1 MLFGGIALA
10 KKICGYCFH
19 ASGGKNCRFCGK
31 PLSRT
36 TAEYDALPLG
46 TRLDNKYIVGRVL
59 GRGGFGII
67 YLVYDE
73 KNDRAAAVKEYFPE
87 RIAVRAHNNIDTE
100 PITAAHSEEFTMGA
114 DRFMQEAQLISRF
127 WESSEIL
134 GIYDVFRQNGTVYYT
149 MDYIKGVSLKRL
161 VSEHGVLTP
170 AQSVFIAEKLL
181 GALKIIHSE
190 DVLHRDISPDNIM
203 LCPDGSVRL
212 IDFGSARVIPD
223 ETKSLSIIL
232 KAGFAPL
239 EQYRRKGGQGSWT
252 DLYSLSMSLFFGL
265 TGEEPEDSLS
275 RLDDDSFIHEKLKSV
290 PQELS
295 AAIIKGGEVKAE
307 NRFRSADEMLT
318 AVKACGIAPQP
329 IDPELCRP
337 NDSEQKISTGKKGG
351 KKPLVFVGA
360 AAALTTIFGVLALSH
375 NQPQMVKIGGE
386 FFSVDLTSL
395 DLSNRELTNQQ
406 IFNLSHMKKLTYL
419 DVSGNYITDLS
430 YIKGLTELETLS
442 FSNNN
447 IQDIS
452 FAQDMMKLRS
462 FIAENCGISD
472 ISVLADKELLE
483 NVFIGDN
490 YVTDISPLKNCS
502 RLVQIGFN
510 EAQIGNIDA
519 LENKTSLEKVC
530 LTGCSLTSIEP
541 LRECNKLKYVYLGR
555 NNLSDLSPLSGC
567 DIAEL
572 YIDNNKLSGNTDSFR
587 GITVN
592 GFVCMEGN
600 GFTDAEISRLSLT
613 ILNGDF
619 ELYY

>member
-1 MLFGGIALA
+1 M
-10 KKICGYCFH
+10 KKVCGYCFH
-19 ASGGKNCRFCGK
+19 ASSGKNCRYCGK
-31 PLSRT
+31 PLSRST
-36 TAEYDALPLG
+36 SEYDALPLG
-46 TRLDNKYIVGRVL
+46 TKLNNKYIVGRVI

-73 KNDRAAAVKEYFPE
+73 NNDRAAAVKEYFPE
-87 RIAVRAHNNIDTE
+87 RIAVRAHNNVDTE
-100 PITAAHSEEFTMGA
+100 PITSAHSEEFTVGA
-114 DRFMQEAQLISRF
+114 DRFMQEAQLIARF
-127 WESSEIL
+127 SESSEIL
-134 GIYDVFRQNGTVYYT
+134 GIYDVFRQNGTVYYA
-149 MDYIKGVSLKRL
+149 MDYIKGVSLKEL
-161 VSEHGVLTP
+161 VYEYDKITP
-170 AQSVFIAEKLL
+170 AQAVFIAEKLL

-212 IDFGSARVIPD
+212 IDFGSARTVPN

-275 RLDDDSFIHEKLKSV
+275 RLDDDSFIHEKLK
-290 PQELS
+290 PIPPMLS

-307 NRFRSADEMLT
+307 NRFKSAEEMLS
-318 AVKACGIAPQP
+318 AIRACGITPEP
-329 IDPELCRP
+329 INPDLCRP
-337 NDSEQKISTGKKGG
+337 KDSEQKISGKRARV
-351 KKPLVFVGA
+351 KKTVIFAGA
-360 AAALTTIFGVLALSH
+360 AAALTTIFSGFILT
-375 NQPQMVKIGGE
+375 NNKPQTVKIGGE
-386 FFSVDLTSL
+386 FFPVDSTSL

-406 IFNLSHMKKLTYL
+406 IFNLSHLKNLTYL
-419 DVSGNYITDLS
+419 NVSGNYLTDLS
-430 YIKGLTELETLS
+430 DIKGLTKLETIS
-442 FSNNN
+442 ISNNN

-452 FAQDMMKLRS
+452 FAENMMNLRS

-472 ISVLADKELLE
+472 ISVLADKENLE

-490 YVTDISPLKNCS
+490 YVTDISPLKNCNK
-502 RLVQIGFN
+502 LVQIGFN

-519 LENKTSLEKVC
+519 LENKTELEKIC

-541 LRECNKLKYVYLGR
+541 LRNCHKLKYVYLGR

-572 YIDNNKLSGNTDSFR
+572 YIDNNNLSGNTDSFR

-600 GFTDAEISRLSLT
+600 GFTDAEISRLNLT
-613 ILNGDF
+613 ILDGEF

>member
-1 MLFGGIALA
+1 MT

-19 ASGGKNCRFCGK
+19 ASGGKTCRFCGK
-31 PLSRT
+31 PLSRSS
-36 TAEYDALPLG
+36 AEYDALPLG
-46 TRLDNKYIVGRVL
+46 TRLDNKYVVGRVL

-87 RIAVRAHNNIDTE
+87 RIAVRAHNNIDAE
-100 PITAAHSEEFTMGA
+100 PITTAHREEFTMGA

-127 WESSEIL
+127 SESSEIL

-149 MDYIKGVSLKRL
+149 MDYIKGVSLKKL
-161 VSEHGVLTP
+161 VLEHGVLTP

-212 IDFGSARVIPD
+212 IDFGSARTIPD

-265 TGEEPEDSLS
+265 TGNEPEDSLS
-275 RLDDDSFIHEKLKSV
+275 RLDDDSFIHEKLEAV
-290 PQELS
+290 PAKLS
-295 AAIIKGGEVKAE
+295 TVVIKGGEVKAE

-318 AVKACGIAPQP
+318 AIKACGITPQS
-329 IDPELCRP
+329 IDPELCRMK
-337 NDSEQKISTGKKGG
+337 DSEEQIPKK
-351 KKPLVFVGA
+351 KRAVKRPLIFASA
-360 AAALTTIFGVLALSH
+360 AAAIAAVFGGFTFLH
-375 NQPQMVKIGGE
+375 TQPQMVKIGGE
-386 FFSVDLTSL
+386 FFSTELTSL

-406 IFNLSHMKKLTYL
+406 IFNLSHLKKLTYL
-419 DVSGNYITDLS
+419 NVSGNYLTDLS
-430 YIKGLTELETLS
+430 YIKGLTELETLV

-452 FAQDMMKLRS
+452 FAENMMNLRS
-462 FIAENCGISD
+462 FVAENCGISD
-472 ISVLADKELLE
+472 ISVLEDKKMLE

-490 YVTDISPLKNCS
+490 YVTDISPLKNCDK
-502 RLVQIGFN
+502 LVQIGFN

-519 LENKTSLEKVC
+519 LEDKTALEKVC
-530 LTGCSLTSIEP
+530 LSGCSLTSIEP
-541 LRECNKLKYVYLGR
+541 LRNCKKLKYVYLGR

-572 YIDNNKLSGNTDSFR
+572 YIDNNKLSGNTDSLR
-587 GITVN
+587 GITLN
-592 GFVCMEGN
+592 GFACIEGN
-600 GFTDAEISRLSLT
+600 GFTDAEISRLRLT
-613 ILNGDF
+613 ILDGEF